1 MRQRDHLADAI
12 AVYQAQVERVLAQ
25 TNSTAYE
32 QAVKLLHQVGTI
44 MGRLD
49 QEAEFATYLAG
60 VRAGHKRKRNFMKL
74 LAASRW

>member
-1 MRQRDHLADAI
+1 
-12 AVYQAQVERVLAQ
+12 VERVLAQ
-25 TNSTAYE
+25 TNSAAYE

-49 QEAEFATYLAG
+49 QEPEFATYLAG
-60 VRAGHKRKRNFMKL
+60 VRAAHKRKRNFMKL